1 MPASMIALAMA
12 STHGRHYGKAGTMR
26 GFIRARAAIIA
37 GVLLLGGAQ
46 ALMAEEPAAPRSSP
60 GRLALPGAP
69 AAAPAVA
76 PTPAATAAAPLAPT
90 PPDLILHH
98 GKIVTVDPQFRVVE
112 AMAVRG
118 DRILAVGASDEVLG
132 LAGPKTERI
141 DLDDRT
147 AMPGLIDSHSHPPDA
162 ATYEFDHPVPE
173 METVADVLAYIRS
186 RAKALAPGQWIGVQ
200 QVFITRLR
208 DPRFPTRQELDEAAP
223 ENPVFFRTG
232 PDCAVNSLALKL
244 SGIDRDFKVAD
255 GQAGYIERDPA
266 TGEPTGVLRNC
277 SRFVKYKPGGKTPAA
292 QDRYDCLKA
301 LMAAYNEVGIT
312 GVTDR
317 SATDSSI
324 ATYQQLK
331 DKGELT
337 CRIYLTYYVDAQA
350 PMEQVEAGILKA
362 ARHPLHKYDNML
374 WLRGLKVFLDGGMLT
389 GSAYMREPWG
399 VSRIYAI
406 TDPTY
411 RGLLFIQP
419 EKLQKI
425 ARLAMENDLQPTAH
439 SVGDGAVHALID
451 AYEAVN
457 RDLPVRER
465 RPCISHSNFMSAEA
479 VEKMRA
485 IGIVADLQPAWL
497 YLDGAV
503 LLTQFGD
510 KRLAYFQPYRA
521 LIDRGVVAGGG
532 SDHMQKLGGL
542 RSINPYNP
550 FLGMWTAIARQPRRT
565 DAPLHPEQNIT
576 RQEAIRLYTINN
588 AYLTFE
594 EREKGSLEAGKLADF
609 ILIDRDILTCPTDEV
624 RDIKVRET
632 WLGGKRVYP
641 SR

>member
-1 MPASMIALAMA
+1 MA
-12 STHGRHYGKAGTMR
+12 PL
-26 GFIRARAAIIA
+26 F
-37 GVLLLGGAQ
+37 LLLPI
-46 ALMAEEPAAPRSSP
+46 LVS
-60 GRLALPGAP
+60 
-69 AAAPAVA
+69 
-76 PTPAATAAAPLAPT
+76 AATPLAAET
-90 PPDLILHH
+90 PDLVLHH
-98 GKIVTVDPQFRVVE
+98 GKIVTVDPQFRIAE
-112 AMAVRG
+112 AMAVKG
-118 DRILAVGASDEVLG
+118 DRILAVGASDEVLR
-132 LAGPKTERI
+132 LAGPTTQRI
-141 DLDDRT
+141 DLAGRT
-147 AMPGLIDSHSHPPDA
+147 VLPGLIDSHSHPPDA

-173 METVADVLAYIRS
+173 METVADVLAYIKA
-186 RAKALAPGQWIGVQ
+186 RAKVLEAGQWIGVQ
-200 QVFITRLR
+200 QVFVTRLK
-208 DPRFPTRQELDEAAP
+208 DPRFPTRKELDEAAP
-223 ENPVFFRTG
+223 DNPVFFRTG

-244 SGIDRDFKVAD
+244 SGIDKDFKVTD

-277 SRFVKYKPGGKTPAA
+277 SRFVKYKPSGKAPTA
-292 QDRYDCLKA
+292 QDRYNCMKA
-301 LMAAYNEVGIT
+301 LMAAYNEAGIT

-317 SATDSSI
+317 MATDGAI

-337 CRIYLTYYVDAQA
+337 CRVYLTYHVDAQE
-350 PMEQVEAGILKA
+350 PMEKIEAAVLKA
-362 ARHPLHKYDNML
+362 AKHPLHKYDNML

-406 TDPTY
+406 TDPAY

-419 EKLQKI
+419 EKLEKI
-425 ARLAMENDLQPTAH
+425 VRLAMENDLQPTAH

-451 AYEAVN
+451 AYAAVN
-457 RDLPVRER
+457 RVSPVRER

-479 VEKMRA
+479 VEKMRE

-503 LLTQFGD
+503 LLSQFGD
-510 KRLAYFQPYRA
+510 KRLAWFQPYRA
-521 LIDRGVVAGGG
+521 LFDQGVMVGGG
-532 SDHMQKLGGL
+532 SDHMQKLGSL

-550 FLGMWTAIARQPRRT
+550 FLGMWTTIARQPRRT
-565 DAPLHPEQNIT
+565 DAPLHPEQCLT

-609 ILIDRDILTCPTDEV
+609 IVLDRDILTCPVEEV
-624 RDIKVRET
+624 KDIQVRET
-632 WLGGKRVYP
+632 WLGGRRVYQ

>member
-1 MPASMIALAMA
+1 MVPLLLLVTALA
-12 STHGRHYGKAGTMR
+12 AG
-26 GFIRARAAIIA
+26 
-37 GVLLLGGAQ
+37 
-46 ALMAEEPAAPRSSP
+46 
-60 GRLALPGAP
+60 
-69 AAAPAVA
+69 AAAPAVEA
-76 PTPAATAAAPLAPT
+76 P
-90 PPDLILHH
+90 DMVLHH
-98 GKIVTVDPQFRVVE
+98 GKVVTVDAEFRFAE
-112 AMAVRG
+112 AMAVKG
-118 DRILAVGASDEVLG
+118 DRIVAVGTSDDILK
-132 LAGPKTERI
+132 LAGPKTQRI
-141 DLDDRT
+141 DLAGRT
-147 AMPGLIDSHSHPPDA
+147 VMPGLIDSHAHPPDA
-162 ATYEFDHPVPE
+162 ATYEFDHKIPD
-173 METVADVLAYIRS
+173 METVEDILAYIRS
-186 RAKALAPGQWIGVQ
+186 RAKVVAPGEWIGVQ
-200 QVFITRLR
+200 QVFITRLKE
-208 DPRFPTRQELDEAAP
+208 PRFPTRKELDEAAP

-244 SGIDRDFKVAD
+244 SGIDRDFKVTD

-277 SRFVKYKPGGKTPAA
+277 SRFVKYKPSGKSPTAR
-292 QDRYDCLKA
+292 DRYDCLKA

-331 DKGELT
+331 DKGELA
-337 CRIYLTYYVDAQA
+337 CRVYLTYYVDAQE
-350 PMEQVEAGILKA
+350 PMEKIEAAAQKA
-362 ARHPLHKYDNML
+362 AHHPLHKYNNML
-374 WLRGLKVFLDGGMLT
+374 WLRGFKVFLDGGMLT

-399 VSRIYAI
+399 VSRIYGI
-406 TDPTY
+406 TDPEY

-425 ARLAMENDLQPTAH
+425 VRLAMENDLQPTAH

-457 RDLPVRER
+457 RDLPVRDR

-479 VEKMRA
+479 VEKMRS

-503 LLTQFGD
+503 LLAQFGD

-521 LIDRGVVAGGG
+521 LFDSGVVVGGG
-532 SDHMQKLGGL
+532 SDHMQKLGSM

-550 FLGMWTAIARQPRRT
+550 FLGMWTALQRQPRRT
-565 DAPLHPEQNIT
+565 EKQLHPEQYLT
-576 RQEAIRLYTINN
+576 RQEAMRLYTINN

-609 ILIDRDILTCPTDEV
+609 IVLDRDILTCPVDEV
-624 RDIKVRET
+624 KDITVLET
-632 WLGGKRVYP
+632 WLGGKRVYQ

>member
-1 MPASMIALAMA
+1 M
-12 STHGRHYGKAGTMR
+12 MR
-26 GFIRARAAIIA
+26 GFIRAAILA
-37 GVLLLGGAQ
+37 GMLLLGGSQ
-46 ALMAEEPAAPRSSP
+46 ALMAEEPAAPAAAP
-60 GRLALPGAP
+60 TPAAAP

-76 PTPAATAAAPLAPT
+76 PA

-118 DRILAVGASDEVLG
+118 DRILAVGASDEVLR
-132 LAGPKTERI
+132 LAGPKTGRI
-141 DLDDRT
+141 DLDGRT
-147 AMPGLIDSHSHPPDA
+147 VMPGLIDSHSHPPDA

-277 SRFVKYKPGGKTPAA
+277 SRFVKYKSSGKTPAA

-301 LMAAYNEVGIT
+301 LMAAYNEAGIT

-317 SATDSSI
+317 MATDGSI

-399 VSRIYAI
+399 VSRIYGIA
-406 TDPTY
+406 DPTY

-457 RDLPVRER
+457 RDLPVRAR

-510 KRLAYFQPYRA
+510 KRLAYFQPYRT
-521 LIDRGVVAGGG
+521 LIDRGVVVGGG

-550 FLGMWTAIARQPRRT
+550 FLGMWTTIARQPRRT